1 MLLSQDVLSGICKEL
16 KSQNRK
22 IVFTNGCF
30 DILHTG
36 HIRYLEESKK
46 LGDVL
51 IIGLNSD
58 SSVKILK
65 GDSRPVNN
73 QSDRAEVLSALRCV
87 DYVCIFDEETPYN
100 LIATLVPDILTKG
113 GDYNH
118 DNIAGADI
126 VRNNGGDVV
135 IINFVEGKSTS
146 IIIDKM
152 KNK

>member
-1 MLLSQDVLSGICKEL
+1 MLLSKDVLSGICNEL
-16 KSQNRK
+16 KMQNK
-22 IVFTNGCF
+22 KVVFTNGCF

-51 IIGLNSD
+51 VIGLNSD
-58 SSVKILK
+58 SSVKMLK
-65 GDSRPVNN
+65 GESRPVNN
-73 QSDRAEVLSALRCV
+73 QYDRAEVLSALRCV
-87 DYVCIFDEETPYN
+87 DYICIFEEETPYK
-100 LIATLVPDILTKG
+100 LIATLLPDILTKG
-113 GDYNH
+113 GDYNP

-146 IIIDKM
+146 LIIDKM